1 MDMDHHPG
9 PFIEL
14 RRCKGMLKVSNG
26 QSTMPP
32 VTRVLIAIAVVAFVG
47 SFAWAIS
54 IDEKHLPVKCPRV
67 RIACDP
73 TEDEATDPQNGAR
86 LAIVAGGL
94 TITVLTGLMAEKSM
108 RE

>member
-1 MDMDHHPG
+1 MS
-9 PFIEL
+9 
-14 RRCKGMLKVSNG
+14 KV
-26 QSTMPP
+26 QRSTMPP

-54 IDEKHLPVKCPRV
+54 IDVKHLPTRCPSG
-67 RIACDP
+67 RIVCDP
-73 TEDEATDPQNGAR
+73 TEDEATDPQNGTR

-94 TITVLTGLMAEKSM
+94 TITLLTGLMAEKSM